1 MKYIYIS
8 NEYPWQIVD
17 LKHVSLLS
25 VVSFINTAHL
35 KKESASLGIFDSI
48 KVYFIKC
55 FGPQILW
62 YKTLLKQEDLELY

>member
-1 MKYIYIS
+1 MYIN

-17 LKHVSLLS
+17 LKLFLFFLF
-25 VVSFINTAHL
+25 SFINTAHL
-35 KKESASLGIFDSI
+35 KKRKLFTGDKFDST

-62 YKTLLKQEDLELY
+62 YRTLLSRRI